1 MSKKAFVA
9 ISIFVLLFIGAWFL
23 NEQTKREYY
32 MHNDESDYQIQQTDD
47 NYMINDRGEIRI
59 FPAFM
64 SREYIRVVDR

>member
-1 MSKKAFVA
+1 MFKKAVVA
-9 ISIFVLLFIGAWFL
+9 ISIFVLLFIGAWLL

-32 MHNDESDYQIQQTDD
+32 MHNEESDYQIQQNDD
-47 NYMINDRGEIRI
+47 NYMINDRSEIRI

>member
-1 MSKKAFVA
+1 MFKKAIVA
-9 ISIFVLLFIGAWFL
+9 ISIFALLFIGAWVL

-32 MHNDESDYQIQQTDD
+32 MHNEESDYQIQQTDD
-47 NYMINDRGEIRI
+47 QYMIDGRGEIRI